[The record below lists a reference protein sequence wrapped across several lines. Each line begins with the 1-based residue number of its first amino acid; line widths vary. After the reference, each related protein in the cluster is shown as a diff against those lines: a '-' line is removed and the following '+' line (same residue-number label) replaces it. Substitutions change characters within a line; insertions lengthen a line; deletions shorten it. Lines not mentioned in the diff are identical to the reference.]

1 MDVIITKQYS
11 LRNQPFYSLVGTL
24 IALVDSDTQSL
35 SFYSQ
40 KLKQANLEV
49 TGFESLD
56 QLSDHVA
63 ITPVDVVVFS
73 PSLDRLSKELQ
84 VLASFIAKNPQL
96 PLVTMA
102 KTMQEKEIDA
112 IMKLGA
118 RMHINRDLSQPRDL
132 LVALEQILLK

>member
-1 MDVIITKQYS
+1 MDVIITKKYS
-11 LRNQPFYSLVGTL
+11 LRNQPFYSLVGTV

-40 KLKQANLEV
+40 KLKQANMDV
-49 TGFESLD
+49 SGFESLS
-56 QLSDHVA
+56 QLADHV
-63 ITPVDVVVFS
+63 TNSPVDVVIFS
-73 PSLDRLSKELQ
+73 PSLERLSSEMQ
-84 VLASFIAKNPQL
+84 VLASFVSKNPQL
-96 PLVTMA
+96 PLLTMA

>member
-1 MDVIITKQYS
+1 MDVIITKKYS
-11 LRNQPFYSLVGTL
+11 LRSQPFYSLVGTV

-49 TGFESLD
+49 SGFESLRA
-56 QLSDHVA
+56 LSDYA
-63 ITPVDVVVFS
+63 AASRVDAVIFS
-73 PSLDRLSKELQ
+73 PSLDRLSSEMQ
-84 VLASFIAKNPQL
+84 IMASFISKNPQL
-96 PLVTMA
+96 PLLTMA
-102 KTMQEKEIDA
+102 KTMQEREIDA
-112 IMKLGA
+112 IMKLGV